1 MPRRRRLRHPV
12 ATLHFFRKRLAII
25 NDNDEIISHTFIPMT
40 QLSIADKSYSIT
52 VASNKSSMVADA
64 WATALNVL
72 GPKEGIRIAN
82 DHDIAVLYIMHKDNI
97 VLKSKTW
104 NYSD

>member
-1 MPRRRRLRHPV
+1 MPPKV
-12 ATLHFFRKRLAII
+12 SK
-25 NDNDEIISHTFIPMT
+25 S
-40 QLSIADKSYSIT
+40 LSLKFEL
-52 VASNKSSMVADA
+52 

-72 GPKEGIRIAN
+72 GPKEGIIIAN